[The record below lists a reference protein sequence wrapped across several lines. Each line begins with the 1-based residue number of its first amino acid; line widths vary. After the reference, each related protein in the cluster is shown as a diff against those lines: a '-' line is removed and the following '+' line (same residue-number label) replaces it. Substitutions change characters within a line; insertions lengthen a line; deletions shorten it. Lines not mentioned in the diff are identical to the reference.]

1 MACGI
6 IKVMKILHCA
16 DIHLESK
23 LGSLSHNKAIIRRG
37 EILSSFCTLARQAQ
51 QNGFGAFLVAGDL
64 FEGSDVAPSTKGA
77 LIDAFCDAPDVD
89 FLILTGNHDKGCFG
103 EDFVS
108 RLPKNVHLFGKGINT
123 FTKDDVCFV
132 GADLTSVSLEQLLA
146 IGWQRE
152 YYNVLICHGDVGKQ
166 SEYGAIDLD
175 AFFDKP
181 IDYFALGH
189 IHSYSK
195 EPAGRGFAVY
205 SGCLEPRGY
214 DETGL
219 KGFVR
224 IDTGV
229 LNKAESVSF
238 VPYSKRI
245 AYSLKLDVSDCSSKM
260 QVTDKAK
267 AVLSLLEV
275 TDLDMVEFY
284 LVGEVAEENVFST
297 EEIKQQLS
305 PLLFDVKIKDKTK
318 VKIDLE
324 QLLSTPSLKAEFV
337 KVAMEIEDEEMR
349 NKVIRYGLNALNG
362 EEVDSL

>member
-1 MACGI
+1 MR
-6 IKVMKILHCA
+6 LTW
-16 DIHLESK
+16 
-23 LGSLSHNKAIIRRG
+23 
-37 EILSSFCTLARQAQ
+37 TL
-51 QNGFGAFLVAGDL
+51 
-64 FEGSDVAPSTKGA
+64 
-77 LIDAFCDAPDVD
+77 
-89 FLILTGNHDKGCFG
+89 
-103 EDFVS
+103 
-108 RLPKNVHLFGKGINT
+108 
-123 FTKDDVCFV
+123 
-132 GADLTSVSLEQLLA
+132 
-146 IGWQRE
+146 
-152 YYNVLICHGDVGKQ
+152 
-166 SEYGAIDLD
+166 
-175 AFFDKP
+175 FFDKP

-245 AYSLKLDVSDCSSKM
+245 AYSLKVDVSDCSSKM

-284 LVGEVAEENVFST
+284 LVGDVAEENVFST